1 LRRPQSL
8 KFLFEKQYYFTM
20 SGADSS
26 TSRKQLY
33 FSKLVKLFDE
43 YPKIFIVGADNVG
56 SSQMQRIR
64 RALRGNAVVLMG
76 KNTMIRKAIRG
87 HLQNNP
93 KLETLLPIIKGNI
106 GFVFTK
112 DDLSGV
118 RKIINEQKV
127 AAPAKAGAIAPCNV
141 VVPAGPTGMEPT
153 QTGFLQALNIQS
165 KIVKGQIEI
174 VTDVP
179 LISAGQKVGTSEA
192 TLLAKLDIKPF
203 TYGLI
208 IRTVYD
214 NGALF
219 DPKVLDLTDQD
230 LLNKF
235 AKGVSNIAA
244 IGLAIGYPT
253 IATIPHSLVRG
264 FKNILAVSLTTDYTF
279 PHAQKIKDAI
289 ANPNAHAIAPKGDAK
304 KDSGKKDEPKD
315 DKKGKKETKP
325 EPAEEVEDGGEE
337 IGGLFGGDF

>member
-1 LRRPQSL
+1 
-8 KFLFEKQYYFTM
+8 M
-20 SGADSS
+20 SGAESS
-26 TSRKQLY
+26 NSKLSRKQSY
-33 FSKLVKLFDE
+33 FAKLVKLFDE

-64 RALRGNAVVLMG
+64 RALRGNGVVLMG

-106 GFVFTK
+106 GFVFTR

-127 AAPAKAGAIAPCNV
+127 AAPAKAGSIAPVNV

-174 VTDVP
+174 VSDVP

-208 IRTVYD
+208 IKTVYD

-219 DPKVLDLTDQD
+219 DPKVLDLTDAD

-253 IATIPHSLVRG
+253 IATIPHSLARG
-264 FKNILAVSLTTDYTF
+264 FKNILSISLASTYTF

-289 ANPNAHAIAPKGDAK
+289 ANPNANAIAPKVDAK
-304 KDSGKKDEPKD
+304 KEKKEEPPKE
-315 DKKGKKETKP
+315 DKKKKEVAP
-325 EPAEEVEDGGEE
+325 EPAEDDGEDGV
-337 IGGLFGGDF
+337 GGLFGGDF

>member
-1 LRRPQSL
+1 
-8 KFLFEKQYYFTM
+8 
-20 SGADSS
+20 
-26 TSRKQLY
+26 
-33 FSKLVKLFDE
+33 
-43 YPKIFIVGADNVG
+43 
-56 SSQMQRIR
+56 MQRIR
-64 RALRGNAVVLMG
+64 RALRGNGVVLMG

-93 KLETLLPIIKGNI
+93 KLENLLPIIKGNI

-118 RKIINEQKV
+118 RKIIHEQKV
-127 AAPAKAGAIAPCNV
+127 AAPAKAGSIAPCNV

-174 VTDVP
+174 VSDVP
-179 LISAGQKVGTSEA
+179 LITAGQKVGTSEA

-214 NGALF
+214 NGTLF
-219 DPKVLDLTDQD
+219 DPKVLDLTDED

-253 IATIPHSLVRG
+253 IATIPHSLTRG
-264 FKNILAVSLTTDYTF
+264 FKNILSISLATDYTF
-279 PHAQKIKDAI
+279 AHAQK
-289 ANPNAHAIAPKGDAK
+289 NQGCHCQ
-304 KDSGKKDEPKD
+304 SER
-315 DKKGKKETKP
+315 TRHCSQR
-325 EPAEEVEDGGEE
+325 
-337 IGGLFGGDF
+337 

>member
-1 LRRPQSL
+1 
-8 KFLFEKQYYFTM
+8 M
-20 SGADSS
+20 SGADSA
-26 TSRKQLY
+26 TSRKQAY
-33 FSKLVKLFDE
+33 FSQLIKLLDE
-43 YPKIFIVGADNVG
+43 YSKILIVGADNVG

-64 RALRGNAVVLMG
+64 RALRGKAVVLMG

-93 KLETLLPIIKGNI
+93 NLEILLPIIRENI

-112 DDLSGV
+112 DDLSSV
-118 RKIINEQKV
+118 RKIITEQKV
-127 AAPAKAGAIAPCNV
+127 AAPAKAGAIAPVNV

-174 VTDVP
+174 VNDVP
-179 LISAGQKVGTSEA
+179 LINAGQKVGTSEA

-208 IRTVYD
+208 VRNVYD
-214 NGALF
+214 NGSLF
-219 DPKVLDLTDQD
+219 DPKVLDLTDED
-230 LLNKF
+230 LLSKF
-235 AKGVSNIAA
+235 SAGVKNIAS

-253 IATIPHSLVRG
+253 TASLPHSLIRG
-264 FKNILAVSLTTDYTF
+264 FKNVLSISLATDYSI
-279 PHAQKIKDAI
+279 PQAQKMKDYL
-289 ANPNAHAIAPKGDAK
+289 ANPNAFATAVTAPKEAPK
-304 KDSGKKDEPKD
+304 KEEKKD
-315 DKKGKKETKP
+315 DKKAAKKEEKKP
-325 EPAEEVEDGGEE
+325 EPEEEEGGDD